1 MARLVDRYVAPLRHD
16 RERHLVKINT
26 PIETRI
32 SESQTK
38 ETNMGNFLADVIR
51 DALGTDVGFI
61 NAGSIR
67 GDKIFFDK
75 LTYGYCRRLF

>member
-75 LTYGYCRRLF
+75 LTYGYCQKF